1 MTLFCGAD
9 FSRQRRD
16 SSPPAQVRSYPRVL
30 PEISL
35 RINNLRGLAAAVR
48 WTLALLTLVFTLSAQ
63 SPTVLSRP
71 PVSVEPASTNLP
83 AQRIGP
89 DDLIG
94 LSVYDSP
101 EFTRT
106 IRVGPDGAIR
116 LPMLKQR
123 VKADGLMPGE
133 LESAVAGALV
143 EEQLLVDPF
152 VTVTVVEYH
161 SRPISVVGA
170 VKKPITFQAIGLVT
184 LIDALT
190 RAEGLSDEASGEI
203 LVSRSD
209 AAGNRTLAQRI
220 LYRQLID
227 AADPVLNIRLTGG
240 EEIRVPTV
248 SKVFVIG
255 NVKKPGAFSITDT
268 GAMTVLKA
276 VALCEGLAPYSAKV
290 AYIQRTDDKSS
301 AKAEV
306 LVELKKIMDRKAPDV
321 ELQPK
326 DILYIPDNT
335 GRRLT
340 ASVLERLAGF
350 GSSTASG
357 VLIWH

>member
-1 MTLFCGAD
+1 MAL
-9 FSRQRRD
+9 
-16 SSPPAQVRSYPRVL
+16 
-30 PEISL
+30 
-35 RINNLRGLAAAVR
+35 
-48 WTLALLTLVFTLSAQ
+48 TLALALPAQ
-63 SPTVLSRP
+63 TPTVLSRP

-89 DDLIG
+89 DDLVG

-106 IRVGPDGAIR
+106 IRVGPDGWIR

-123 VKADGLMPGE
+123 INADGLMPNQ
-133 LESAVAGALV
+133 LESAVADALV

-170 VKKPITFQAIGLVT
+170 VKMPITFQAVGVVT

-190 RAEGLSDEASGEI
+190 RAGGLSEDASGEI
-203 LVSRSD
+203 LVSRADSAGS
-209 AAGNRTLAQRI
+209 AALAQRI
-220 LYRQLID
+220 PYRQLID
-227 AADPVLNIRLTGG
+227 AADPSLNLRLTGG

-248 SKVFVIG
+248 SKIFVIG
-255 NVKKPGAFSITDT
+255 NVKKPGAFSITDS
-268 GAMTVLKA
+268 GAMTVMKA
-276 VALCEGLAPYSAKV
+276 VALCEGLSQFSGKV
-290 AYIQRTDDKSS
+290 AYIQRTDDKTS
-301 AKAEV
+301 AKSEIA
-306 LVELKKIMDRKAPDV
+306 VELKKIMDRKAPDV
-321 ELQPK
+321 DLQPK

-340 ASVLERLAGF
+340 AGVLEKLAGF
-350 GSSTASG
+350 GTATASG
-357 VLIWH
+357 LLIWK